1 MKKIAIILVII
12 VLVIAAGVARY
23 KYLSNKYSD
32 INYAAQRYITT
43 GLFNKYKLYKV
54 DELKISFS
62 DGNLAIMSVSGMLEK
77 SPHNNVNYKIL
88 LEKNKNGLWKVKNV
102 YPE

>member
-1 MKKIAIILVII
+1 MRKIAIILVII

-23 KYLSNKYSD
+23 KFSSNKYSD
-32 INYAAQRYITT
+32 INYAAQRYITS

-62 DGNLAIMSVSGMLEK
+62 DGSLAVMSVSGMLDK
-77 SPHNNVNYKIL
+77 APHNSVKYKIF
-88 LEKNKNGLWKVKNV
+88 LEKNKNGLWKVKKV